1 PAARGTD
8 HPILSSR
15 ASSAASL
22 PPVRR
27 PNHAS
32 RFEGIAKTNLQAS
45 TASDT
50 ETLQSQVNKAAK
62 KRLSLS
68 ELEILH
74 GRLELEQG
82 ASPSRGPSALTIQN
96 DTARALNS
104 AVYSHRIP
112 WSQIDAKPF
121 ETVVFLKILR
131 AWLAPSASK
140 RDRQLGHA
148 VRP

>member
-1 PAARGTD
+1 MRVQAM
-8 HPILSSR
+8 I
-15 ASSAASL
+15 AAS
-22 PPVRR
+22 
-27 PNHAS
+27 
-32 RFEGIAKTNLQAS
+32 EGT
-45 TASDT
+45 
-50 ETLQSQVNKAAK
+50 
-62 KRLSLS
+62 
-68 ELEILH
+68 
-74 GRLELEQG
+74 LELEQG

-148 VRP
+148 VRPGVTDVQLKNFGTNGRVWLPNI